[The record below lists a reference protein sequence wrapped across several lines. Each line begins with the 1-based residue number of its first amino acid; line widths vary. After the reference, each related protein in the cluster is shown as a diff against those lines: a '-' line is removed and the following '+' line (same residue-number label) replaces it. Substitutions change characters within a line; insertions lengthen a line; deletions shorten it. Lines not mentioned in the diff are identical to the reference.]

1 MKRTASQQLIDR
13 LSRYHKEYRR
23 QLTKQIGQR
32 LKQARTE
39 KKISIAELSRRT
51 SLGTDTLTSY
61 ESGMLDSISCS
72 SLYML
77 ASEINVDLSW
87 LISGNNTFSFM
98 HYMNQGYNIAGLK
111 TEIENALNDVELP
124 NSSKKRLSNFLE
136 QLHTSK
142 TPDTIKPFDNPAELV
157 ENKDNTA
164 SIDNHSELV
173 FAIQDQFHKFSL
185 SLQTILD
192 CLKIAESS
200 GYLPPLPAQWW
211 CSAISRHG
219 QEINIKTN
227 QSEE

>member
-1 MKRTASQQLIDR
+1 MKRTASQQLLDR
-13 LSRYHKEYRR
+13 ISRLHKEYRR
-23 QLTKQIGQR
+23 KLTKQIGQR
-32 LKQARTE
+32 LKQVRTE

-98 HYMNQGYNIAGLK
+98 HYMNQGYDIAGLK

-142 TPDTIKPFDNPAELV
+142 APDTIKPFDNPAELV
-157 ENKDNTA
+157 EKEDNPA

-200 GYLPPLPAQWW
+200 GYIPNLPAQWW

-219 QEINIKTN
+219 QKINIKTN